1 MRGGMWSRILLA
13 LLILDS
19 LLIAVLVGIYLA
31 ALLS

>member
-1 MRGGMWSRILLA
+1 MWSRILLA